1 MKIHQEEILAIS
13 RQFNIP
19 VQKIIEVLAK
29 PLKLILEEK
38 SSRMKDAFLPFD
50 DFEKEYILAQN
61 ETEEVFAIN
70 KFLQSCREAKNAK
83 LLFDLCPKNQT
94 ELQEK
99 IIHEWIILSK
109 NLEELREPKSLV
121 KKNTADS
128 ILAYQKYLKFFM

>member
-1 MKIHQEEILAIS
+1 MKIQQEEILAIS

-19 VQKIIEVLAK
+19 VQKIVEVLAK
-29 PLKLILEEK
+29 PLKQIQEEK
-38 SSRMKDAFLPFD
+38 SSRLKDAFPPYE

-70 KFLQSCREAKNAK
+70 KFLPSCREAENAK
-83 LLFDLCPKNQT
+83 LLFDLCPKNQA

-99 IIHEWIILSK
+99 IIHEWIVLSK